1 MSRKKKITED
11 LNEGYYV
18 EAIDRT
24 YIVCNMIEDILI
36 EHPVFQKHPS
46 LKEKAEKAQQLLL
59 DAYQEIGGLTVELF
73 GSNVTTPDNQEDTK
87 Q

>member
-36 EHPVFQKHPS
+36 EHSVFQKHPS

-59 DAYQEIGGLTVELF
+59 DTYQEIGGLTIKLF
-73 GSNVTTPDNQEDTK
+73 GSNVPSDNQENTK
-87 Q
+87 

>member
-1 MSRKKKITED
+1 MLRKKKITEN

-59 DAYQEIGGLTVELF
+59 DAYQEIGGLTVVLF
-73 GSNVTTPDNQEDTK
+73 GSNVTPDNQEDTK